1 MASSGT
7 YRSTISNPGY
17 FLEMRWSTVSQ
28 DVANNRSSVK
38 VELWIDF
45 AYRINST
52 ASKTASITINGST
65 GTYSFVIGKNSS
77 GVKKKIAERTV
88 AVPHNSDGTKTVALS
103 AYADVQVSLNGSYV
117 NRASVSG
124 SPTLNTIPRA
134 SSFSSSPSSVAA
146 NSSWKY
152 SISRASS
159 SFTHDVKFTFGSN
172 TSTQTGVGTS
182 GTFTVPLSWLNAI
195 PNSSSGTMTVLLTT
209 KNGSTTVGS
218 RSYSVRVSAPSTVV
232 PTLSGIT
239 ATRVN
244 NSVPSAWAKYV
255 QNESQ
260 ATITFNSPS
269 GVYGSTIKSYS
280 VKMGTTSKSGSSV
293 KFDLP
298 WSGTITF
305 TGTVTDSRGRST
317 SKTTSIKVEP
327 YSPPQIT
334 SSDFYRAAS
343 TGNFNQDGTYGA
355 AKIDYDYSTVGGSN
369 TVTTLVEYK
378 RTTASTWTSGGTFTD
393 NSVQVFGSGNI
404 DTNNEYNVRAKIVDG
419 LGNTV
424 WATDTLSTA
433 FVTMDILAEGKGVS
447 FGKVASQ
454 DGVLESDFIGQFNN
468 GFNSPR
474 IPAGADLNDYVHT
487 GFFYSPANVDV
498 GSMTN
503 APPDRSAGAL
513 VVLDSSGTQQFWH
526 SYHDNLTSGRTWR
539 RRYYS
544 GSWSPWEPSNRVVK
558 ATATLLNGWS
568 NYGGTFDPAGYTLD
582 RANRVHLT
590 GLVRSGSID
599 SPIMTLP
606 PQCRPAGNLIF
617 GCPSW
622 NNSHGYVQALVYV
635 YSNGDVTPTTIGGTN
650 WLSLSGISF
659 DAVY

>member
-7 YRSTISNPGY
+7 YRSTISSPGY
-17 FLEMRWSTVSQ
+17 VLEMRWSTVSQ
-28 DVANNRSSVK
+28 DIANNRSSVK
-38 VELWIDF
+38 VELWIVCD
-45 AYRINST
+45 YYINST
-52 ASKTASITINGST
+52 ATKTASITINGST

-77 GVKKKIAERTV
+77 GVTKKIAERTV

-103 AYADVQVSLNGSYV
+103 AYADVQVTLNGSYV

-124 SPTLNTIPRA
+124 SPTLDTIPRA
-134 SSFSSSPSSVAA
+134 SSFSSAPNSVAA
-146 NSSWKY
+146 NSSWSY
-152 SISRASS
+152 GIARASS
-159 SFTHDVKFTFGSN
+159 KFTHDIKFTFGGN

-195 PNSSSGTMTVLLTT
+195 PNSTSGTMTVLLTT
-209 KNGSTTVGS
+209 KNGTTTIGS
-218 RSYSVRVSAPSTVV
+218 RSYSVTVSAPSTVV

-260 ATITFNSPS
+260 ATITFNSPA

-298 WSGTITF
+298 SSGTITF

-317 SKTTSIKVEP
+317 SKTTSITVEP

-343 TGNFNQDGTYGA
+343 TGDFNQDGTHGA

-378 RTTASTWTSGGTFTD
+378 QTTESTWISGGSFTD
-393 NSVQVFGSGNI
+393 NSVAVFGSGDI

-424 WATDTLSTA
+424 WATYTLSTA

-454 DGVLESDFIGQFNN
+454 AGVLESDFIGQFNN

-474 IPAGADLNDYVHT
+474 IPADADLNDYVHT
-487 GFFYSPANVDV
+487 GFFYSPADADV
-498 GSMTN
+498 ATFINS
-503 APPDRSAGAL
+503 PPDRSAGAL
-513 VVLDSSGTQQFWH
+513 VVLDSAGTQQFWH
-526 SYHDNLTSGRTWR
+526 SYNNNLSAGGAWR

-544 GSWSPWEPSNRVVK
+544 GSWSQWEPINRIVK
-558 ATATLLNGWS
+558 ATATLLNGWT
-568 NYGGTFDPAGYTLD
+568 NYRGAYELAGYTLD

-590 GLVRSGSID
+590 GLVRDGTIG

-606 PQCRPAGNLIF
+606 PQCRPAGSLIF
-617 GCPSW
+617 ACPSW
-622 NNSHGYVQALVYV
+622 NNGYVQALVYV
-635 YSNGDVTPTTIGGTN
+635 TPDGNVTPDSIGGTN
-650 WLSLSGISF
+650 WLSLAGISF